1 MSRASSAHHAL
12 SWLNLASNRRTS
24 GPRLVSSLSRMDS
37 PSPINFRAAQAAA
50 AYGGRPTLRAQTG
63 QLGSHAGANAGSPS
77 KSSGPAPL
85 STTAASTGVATRAAD
100 GSIVPPHARTAEA
113 QPMRIGR
120 HQDALSPSLA
130 AMVAGQVDSPV
141 SRGQGFEQPHPKP
154 QARPHAT
161 PGSAHGAYAMYGRAA
176 DRIEVATSVTVG
188 RTLDARG

>member
-1 MSRASSAHHAL
+1 MSRASSAHHAPN
-12 SWLNLASNRRTS
+12 WLNLAPNWRTS
-24 GPRLVSSLSRMDS
+24 GPRLVSSLLRMDS
-37 PSPINFRAAQAAA
+37 PSPINFRVAQAAA
-50 AYGGRPTLRAQTG
+50 ASGGRPALRTQIG
-63 QLGSHAGANAGSPS
+63 QLGSHAGANVGPPL

-85 STTAASTGVATRAAD
+85 STTAASAGVTTRTAD
-100 GSIVPPHARTAEA
+100 GSIVPPHARTAEV

-141 SRGQGFEQPHPKP
+141 SRGEGFEQPHPQP
-154 QARPHAT
+154 QARPQAT
-161 PGSAHGAYAMYGRAA
+161 SRSAHGAYAMYGRAA

>member
-1 MSRASSAHHAL
+1 
-12 SWLNLASNRRTS
+12 
-24 GPRLVSSLSRMDS
+24 MDS

-50 AYGGRPTLRAQTG
+50 AYGGRPALRAQTG
-63 QLGSHAGANAGSPS
+63 QLGSQPGSDS
-77 KSSGPAPL
+77 RSSGPTKA
-85 STTAASTGVATRAAD
+85 STTAAPKGVATRAAD
-100 GSIVPPHARTAEA
+100 GSIVPPHARATEA

-141 SRGQGFEQPHPKP
+141 SRGEGFEQPQP
-154 QARPHAT
+154 QARPQVSPAA
-161 PGSAHGAYAMYGRAA
+161 AHGAYAMYGRAA